1 MFPTVG
7 MALDSTLITYKMD
20 GNIFL
25 FFVGFFVYRNP
36 TLIYKV
42 IFTVTKIQNLV
53 KLNSYQV
60 SVPNTLN

>member
-20 GNIFL
+20 ENIFL
-25 FFVGFFVYRNP
+25 FFVVFFVYRNP